1 MGASRQEGKY
11 YVFALVTVLLWST
24 AATSVKSLTGS
35 LPALCVLGYSSL
47 FASLFLL
54 LLLPARGQGGKL
66 KAYGLRDYGRLAG
79 LGFLGMFLYSALYYF
94 GIDRLTAQEACILN
108 YLWPV
113 MIVVFSCLIL
123 REPFTG
129 RKAGAVALSF
139 SGVLVIA
146 LFGLARD
153 GGRFS
158 GDLPG
163 IAACVLAAVCYG
175 LFCVLN
181 KKLDLDQT
189 VGMVVFWGIT
199 CLCAFLL
206 SLAEG
211 QMVLPSLPQLGGMVW
226 LGIAVHGLPYLLWA
240 VALNGVENTARIA
253 NLAYLT
259 PILSVIVSAA
269 ALGEALSPAYLI
281 ALLLILA
288 GIVIQNLPEGRRRK
302 DR

>member
-11 YVFALVTVLLWST
+11 YVFALITVLLWST
-24 AATSVKSLTGS
+24 AASMVKSLTGS
-35 LPALCVLGYSSL
+35 LPSLCILGYTSL

-54 LLLPARGQGGKL
+54 LLLLVRGQIGKL
-66 KAYGLRDYGRLAG
+66 KAYSPGDYARLAG
-79 LGFLGMFLYSALYYF
+79 LGLLGMFLYSALYYF
-94 GIDRLTAQEACILN
+94 GIDRMTAQEACILN

-123 REPFTG
+123 KEPFTG

-146 LFGLARD
+146 LWGLARE
-153 GGRFS
+153 GAGFS
-158 GDLPG
+158 GDVPG

-181 KKLDLDQT
+181 KRLGMDQT

-199 CLCAFLL
+199 CLCAFGVC
-206 SLAEG
+206 LAAG
-211 QMVLPSLPQLGGMVW
+211 RMQVLSLPQLGGVVW
-226 LGIAVHGLPYLLWA
+226 LGIMVDGLPYLLWA
-240 VALNGVENTARIA
+240 VAINGVKNTARIA

-288 GIVIQNLPEGRRRK
+288 GIVIQNLPEGRHHS
-302 DR
+302 

>member
-1 MGASRQEGKY
+1 MRREGKY
-11 YVFALVTVLLWST
+11 YGFALVTVLLWST

-35 LPALCVLGYSSL
+35 LPAQCVLGYSSL
-47 FASLFLL
+47 FAALFLL
-54 LLLPARGQGGKL
+54 LLLLVRGQGSRLGTCGL
-66 KAYGLRDYGRLAG
+66 RAYGKLAG
-79 LGFLGMFLYSALYYF
+79 LGFLGMFLYSALYYC

-123 REPFTG
+123 KEPFTA

-146 LFGLARD
+146 LWGLAQE
-153 GGRFS
+153 GGSFS
-158 GDLPG
+158 GDFRG

-181 KKLDLDQT
+181 KRLDPDQT
-189 VGMVVFWGIT
+189 VGMVVFWGVT
-199 CLCAFLL
+199 CLCAFGLCLL
-206 SLAEG
+206 NGKL
-211 QMVLPSLPQLGGMVW
+211 VLPTLPQLVGLIW

-259 PILSVIVSAA
+259 PILSVIVSAL
-269 ALGEALSPAYLI
+269 ALGESLSPAYLI

-288 GIVIQNLPEGRRRK
+288 GIVIQNLPEGKRHS
-302 DR
+302 

>member
-1 MGASRQEGKY
+1 MRREGKY
-11 YVFALVTVLLWST
+11 YGFALVTVLLWST

-35 LPALCVLGYSSL
+35 LPAQCVLGYSSL
-47 FASLFLL
+47 FAALFLL
-54 LLLPARGQGGKL
+54 LLLLVRGQGSRLG
-66 KAYGLRDYGRLAG
+66 ACGLRTYGKLAG
-79 LGFLGMFLYSALYYF
+79 LGFLGMFLYSALYYC

-123 REPFTG
+123 KEPFTA

-146 LFGLARD
+146 LWGLAQE
-153 GGRFS
+153 GGSFS
-158 GDLPG
+158 GDFRG

-181 KKLDLDQT
+181 KRLDPDQT
-189 VGMVVFWGIT
+189 VGMVVFWGVT
-199 CLCAFLL
+199 CLCAFGLCL
-206 SLAEG
+206 INGEL
-211 QMVLPSLPQLGGMVW
+211 VLPTPPQLGGMVW

-253 NLAYLT
+253 NFAYLT
-259 PILSVIVSAA
+259 PILSVIVSAL
-269 ALGEALSPAYLI
+269 ALGESLSPAYLI

-288 GIVIQNLPEGRRRK
+288 GIVIQNLPEGKRHS
-302 DR
+302 